1 MELSFKDY
9 REKIDLY
16 ISELKKFNR
25 TINLISR
32 KDIDQ
37 IKARHI
43 DDSEYSFRLFRTVKR
58 ISDEYS
64 LYDLGS
70 GNGLPGV
77 VWAILD
83 PRHSTTLVE
92 IDQRKSEFL
101 KYIVH
106 KLKMTH
112 VNVYCGDFR
121 GISYPKNAIF
131 IMRSFMKIYDFL
143 SESPFEEGFFIK
155 GSTWNMELG
164 VDIEKGIES
173 NKKISVKIDEK
184 ILWSLKPIPYTL
196 KTKQD
201 RVLVYG
207 KRCFGL

>member
-1 MELSFKDY
+1 MELSSETY

-16 ISELKKFNR
+16 IFELKRFNR

-37 IKARHI
+37 IKVRHI
-43 DDSEYSFRLFRTVKR
+43 DDSEYSFRLFRAIKR
-58 ISDEYS
+58 VSDEYS

-70 GNGLPGV
+70 GNGFPGV

-101 KYIVH
+101 KHIVH

-112 VNVYCGDFR
+112 VSVYCGDYR

-131 IMRSFMKIYDFL
+131 VMRSFMKAYDFL

-164 VDIEKGIES
+164 VDTGKDIES
-173 NKKISVKIDEK
+173 NEKILVKIGEK
-184 ILWSLKPIPYTL
+184 ILWKLKPMPYTL

-207 KRCFGL
+207 KRYCGL